1 MTRALWPNDASKT
14 KSHARLA
21 QLIITSRLRPLP
33 VKPFHTIAVPH
44 EDIVQSRLTMDVYAA
59 DLWDTFQ
66 GRAPEDYTD
75 PTTFFKKTHVTANLD
90 VILEGV
96 RGRLAGKGGDGFQHV
111 ETPFGGG
118 KTHALIAMYHKAR
131 EWGAKCVVIVGTAM
145 GPEDTVWGE
154 IEKQLDGR
162 LDTLSGKL
170 APGREKIRHV
180 LERHSP
186 VLILIDELLPYATV
200 ASGVNINKTDLAAQ
214 TITFIQQLSEAV
226 SSLSRVCVVASFPT
240 SESEMADKRS
250 ATSLLTKIR
259 KVSGRK
265 EKKIAPVNPSDIP
278 SIIRARLFSS
288 TDAEIRGKSSEV
300 ISPFVD
306 YCKKESI
313 LPSNHT
319 STEYRKKFEET
330 YPFLP
335 EVIDVLYHNWGSF
348 PSFQRTRGVLRLLSQ
363 VVHSLK
369 DGDRPYISLSDFD
382 LNNDEMRRELLG
394 HIGGE
399 FDSVVSKDITDSDS
413 GAKRADIDVGESYRG
428 LHLGTKSAVTI
439 FMYSFTNGGT
449 NGANLNEIKRA
460 ACDIGTPSS
469 AAGEVASNFKSKM
482 SYIRND
488 ADRYFFTSVPN
499 INRLK
504 IDRMEAISDSEMLEG
519 EKIILSENIGRQK
532 INTRVWPSSPSD
544 IDDSPSLKLV
554 IMPEDDVNKCTD
566 LIESKGDVPRIY
578 RNSILFLCPS
588 EAGQSQFI
596 TSLKS
601 KIALKN
607 ILSERTNLKPEQRK
621 DVVNELKDESAALVH
636 LLRKCYRNV
645 YIPGK
650 NGLEKCDMGIPV
662 VGNTKG
668 IADQVFETLKLQQE
682 VHERIGALVIREEFL
697 TGQDYAK
704 TSMLY
709 RSMLSMRGSRRPIDE
724 TVVKDAIEK
733 GVLQKTFG
741 LGILVDGSPACQ
753 HFGNECQVEFA
764 GNEVIINASLC
775 EETITDRGGGSDG
788 SGETS
793 AKDNTNEQKNVAE
806 SVDLQKALVIEFDL
820 PVGKLSDILGVL
832 QLINI
837 KFRAIHFT
845 IDADGGSMTDDDM
858 TKITD
863 ALKQAHVRHSLK
875 VPTKESSPRS

>member
-1 MTRALWPNDASKT
+1 
-14 KSHARLA
+14 
-21 QLIITSRLRPLP
+21 
-33 VKPFHTIAVPH
+33 
-44 EDIVQSRLTMDVYAA
+44 
-59 DLWDTFQ
+59 
-66 GRAPEDYTD
+66 
-75 PTTFFKKTHVTANLD
+75 
-90 VILEGV
+90 
-96 RGRLAGKGGDGFQHV
+96 
-111 ETPFGGG
+111 
-118 KTHALIAMYHKAR
+118 
-131 EWGAKCVVIVGTAM
+131 M

-154 IEKQLDGR
+154 IEKQLDGS

-180 LERHSP
+180 LEKHSP
-186 VLILIDELLPYATV
+186 VLILVDELLSYASV
-200 ASGVNINKTDLAAQ
+200 ARGVNINKTDLAAQ

-226 SSLSRVCVVASFPT
+226 SSLNRVCVVASFPT
-240 SESEMADKRS
+240 SESEMADKGS
-250 ATSLLTKIR
+250 ATSLLAKIR

-265 EKKIAPVNPSDIP
+265 EKKIAPVNPNDIP
-278 SIIRARLFSS
+278 SIIRARLFST
-288 TDAEIRGKSSEV
+288 TDAEIRGKSNEV

-319 STEYRKKFEET
+319 ATEYRKKFEGT

-369 DGDRPYISLSDFD
+369 DGYRPYISLSDFD
-382 LNNDEMRRELLG
+382 LNSDGMRRELLE

-399 FDSVVSKDITDSDS
+399 FDSVVSKDITDPDS
-413 GAKRADIDVGESYRG
+413 GAKRADKDVGKSYRG
-428 LHLGTKSAVTI
+428 LHLGTKSAVAI

-460 ACDIGTPSS
+460 ACDIGVLSS
-469 AAGEVASNFKSKM
+469 SVGEVASNFKSKM

-488 ADRYFFTSVPN
+488 GDRYFFTSVPN

-504 IDRMEAISDSEMLEG
+504 IDKMEAISDSEMREG
-519 EKIILSENIGRQK
+519 EKLILSESIGRQR
-532 INTRVWPSSPSD
+532 ISTRVWPTSPSD

-554 IMPEDDVNKCTD
+554 VMPEDDADMCTEF
-566 LIESKGDVPRIY
+566 IESKGDIPRIY

-588 EAGQSQFI
+588 EAGQSQFT

-607 ILSERTNLKPEQRK
+607 ILSERSNLKPEQRK
-621 DVVNELKDESAALVH
+621 DVENELKGESAALVH
-636 LLRKCYRNV
+636 LLRKYYRNV

-650 NGLEKCDMGIPV
+650 SGLEKFDMGIPV

-668 IADQVFETLKLQQE
+668 IADQVFETLKSHQE
-682 VHERIGALVIREEFL
+682 VHESIGPLVVREEFL
-697 TGQDYAK
+697 TGQVYAK

-709 RSMLSMRGSRRPIDE
+709 KSMLRLRGSRRPVSD

-741 LGILVDGSPACQ
+741 LGILVNGLPTCR
-753 HFGNECQVEFA
+753 HFGSECQTEFV
-764 GNEVIINASLC
+764 GDEVIISASLC
-775 EETITDRGGGSDG
+775 EETVTDRGSGNNGSR
-788 SGETS
+788 ETS
-793 AKDNTNEQKNVAE
+793 GKGDTGEHKNVAE
-806 SVDLQKALVIEFDL
+806 SADLQKALVIEFDL
-820 PVGKLSDILGVL
+820 PEGKLSDILGVL

-845 IDADGGSMTDDDM
+845 IDADGGSMTNDDM
-858 TKITD
+858 AKITD
-863 ALKQAHVRHSLK
+863 ALKQAHVRHNLK
-875 VPTKESSPRS
+875 IPTNESSPRS

>member
-1 MTRALWPNDASKT
+1 MCTQILRP
-14 KSHARLA
+14 LA
-21 QLIITSRLRPLP
+21 QLIITRRVAPSP

-44 EDIVQSRLTMDVYAA
+44 DDIVQNRLTMDVYAA
-59 DLWDTFQ
+59 DLWDTFH

-75 PTTFFKKTHVTANLD
+75 PTTFFRKTHVTANLD
-90 VILEGV
+90 IILDGV
-96 RGRLAGKGGDGFQHV
+96 QKRLAGEGGDGFQHV

-145 GPEDTVWGE
+145 GSEDTVWGE

-162 LDTLSGKL
+162 VDTLSGKL
-170 APGREKIRHV
+170 APGREKIRYV

-186 VLILIDELLPYATV
+186 VLILIDELLSYASV

-214 TITFIQQLSEAV
+214 TITFIQQLSEAI
-226 SSLSRVCVVASFPT
+226 SSLNRVCVVASFPT
-240 SESEMADKRS
+240 SESEMADKGS

-259 KVSGRK
+259 KVSSRK
-265 EKKIAPVNPSDIP
+265 EKKIAPVNPNDIP
-278 SIIRARLFSS
+278 NIIRARLFST
-288 TDAEIRGKSSEV
+288 TDDEIRRNSSEI

-313 LPSNHT
+313 LPSNQT
-319 STEYRKKFEET
+319 ATEYRKKFEET

-348 PSFQRTRGVLRLLSQ
+348 SSFQRTRGVLRLLSQ

-382 LNNDEMRRELLG
+382 LDNDEMRRELLE
-394 HIGGE
+394 HTGGE
-399 FDSVVSKDITDSDS
+399 FDSVVSKDITDPDS
-413 GAKRADIDVGESYRG
+413 GAKRADMDVGESYRG
-428 LHLGTKSAVTI
+428 LHLGTKSAVAV
-439 FMYSFTNGGT
+439 FMYSFTSGGT

-488 ADRYFFTSVPN
+488 GDRYFFTSVPN

-504 IDRMEAISDSEMLEG
+504 IDRMEAISDSEMLQG
-519 EKIILSENIGRQK
+519 EKLILNENIGQQR
-532 INTRVWPSSPSD
+532 IRTRVWPTSPSD

-554 IMPEDDVNKCTD
+554 VMPEDNVNKCID
-566 LIESKGDVPRIY
+566 LIESKGGVPRIY

-588 EAGQSQFI
+588 EAGQSQFT

-601 KIALKN
+601 KIALKS
-607 ILSERTNLKPEQRK
+607 ILSERSNLKPEQRK
-621 DVVNELKDESAALVH
+621 DVENELKNETAALVH
-636 LLRKCYRNV
+636 LLRKYYRNV

-650 NGLEKCDMGIPV
+650 SGLEKCDMGIPV

-682 VHERIGALVIREEFL
+682 VHESIGPLIIREEFL
-697 TGQDYAK
+697 TGQNYAK

-709 RSMLSMRGSRRPIDE
+709 RSMLSMRGSRRPINE
-724 TVVKDAIEK
+724 AVVKDAIEK

-741 LGILVDGSPACQ
+741 LGILVDGSPTCR
-753 HFGNECQVEFA
+753 HFGSGCQIEFA
-764 GNEVIINASLC
+764 DNEIIINASLC
-775 EETITDRGGGSDG
+775 KETVTNQDSSSGGSSETG
-788 SGETS
+788 GETGGKDATDVHNDVVES
-793 AKDNTNEQKNVAE
+793 A
-806 SVDLQKALVIEFDL
+806 DLQKALVIEFDL

-845 IDADGGSMTDDDM
+845 IDADGGSMTNDDVA
-858 TKITD
+858 KITD

-875 VPTKESSPRS
+875 MPAKESSPRS